1 MRVRLARPLLAL
13 AMTATWIV
21 AVGTPA
27 ASGGVTPP
35 PTLIQIIDAS
45 AFTPPSPDPS
55 GMAVMPNGDL
65 LMSDGEVDETPWFA
79 GKNVWRFQT
88 DGDVVSK
95 FKTTR
100 FSIEPAGLEVTKKQ
114 LIVSDDDQDRIFFVR
129 KGKDHKYGTKDD
141 KVRSFKTRPFGSRDP
156 EGIAL
161 GGGYL
166 FISDGTK
173 AEVFRLKPGR
183 NGIFDGVAP
192 AGDDHVRQFDTEV
205 DLGQLNPEG
214 IEYRPSS
221 GTLFLVSNRQNS
233 DVTECTIK
241 GELVATYDT
250 TGFGLHSP
258 AGLAWAPASTDP
270 NVKHLWIADRGVDNF
285 ADPNENDGRIFEI
298 AL

>member
-1 MRVRLARPLLAL
+1 MRVRIARALLVLAAV
-13 AMTATWIV
+13 TTWI
-21 AVGTPA
+21 AAAGSM
-27 ASGGVTPP
+27 ASGGVTQA
-35 PTLIQIIDAS
+35 TLIQVIDAS
-45 AFTPPSPDPS
+45 AFSRPSTDPS
-55 GMAVMPNGDL
+55 GMATMPDGSL
-65 LMSDGEVDETPWFA
+65 LMSDGEVDETPWFE
-79 GKNVWRFQT
+79 GKNVWRFEA
-88 DGDVVSK
+88 DGDVLST

-114 LIVSDDDQDRIFFVR
+114 LLVSDDDQDRIFFVR
-129 KGKDHKYGTKDD
+129 KGKDHTWGTKDD
-141 KVRSFKTRPFGSRDP
+141 EVRSFKTRPFGSRDP

-161 GGGYL
+161 GGGFL
-166 FISDGTK
+166 FVSDGTK

-183 NGIFDGVAP
+183 NGVFDGVAP
-192 AGDDHVRQFDTEV
+192 AGDDRVKRFDTEST
-205 DLGQLNPEG
+205 LGQLNPEG
-214 IEYRPSS
+214 IEYRAST

-233 DVTECTIK
+233 DITECTIK

-270 NVKHLWIADRGVDNF
+270 NVNHLWVADRGVDNF

>member
-1 MRVRLARPLLAL
+1 MRVRIARSLLAL
-13 AMTATWIV
+13 TAATTWVV
-21 AVGTPA
+21 AVGAPTASSGIPTPA
-27 ASGGVTPP
+27 
-35 PTLIQIIDAS
+35 TLVQVLDAS
-45 AFTPPSPDPS
+45 SFSPPSPDPS
-55 GMAVMPNGDL
+55 GLAAMPSGKL
-65 LMSDGEVDETPWFA
+65 LMSDGEVDETPWFE
-79 GKNVWRFQT
+79 GRNVWKLNAE
-88 DGDVVSK
+88 GDVLST

-129 KGKDHKYGTKDD
+129 KGKDHTWGTKDD

-156 EGIAL
+156 EGVAL
-161 GGGYL
+161 GGGFL
-166 FISDGTK
+166 FVSDGTK

-192 AGDDHVRQFDTEV
+192 AGDDRVRRFDT
-205 DLGQLNPEG
+205 DALGQGNPEG
-214 IEYRPSS
+214 IEYRDSS

-233 DVTECTIK
+233 DITECTIK
-241 GELVATYDT
+241 GALVALYDT

-285 ADPNENDGRIFEI
+285 ADPNENDGRVFEI